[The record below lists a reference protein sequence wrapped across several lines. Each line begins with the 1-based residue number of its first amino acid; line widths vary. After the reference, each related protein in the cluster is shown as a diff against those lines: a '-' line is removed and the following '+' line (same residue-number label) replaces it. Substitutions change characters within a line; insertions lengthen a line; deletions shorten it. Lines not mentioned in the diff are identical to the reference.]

1 MLLVTEIII
10 LHQRRVRRIV
20 IDTVAS
26 VGKGNLGTC
35 RYLVLLK
42 RKDEIKSG
50 GDYIYLAMLQIVVI
64 EVCARNLRTVRQ
76 EGFREKAHIFVP
88 VVTQVIHIPSHFLA
102 FVIPDLIGMKIQI
115 EAVGTGILVTVGV
128 QQRIQYGGRGI
139 VNFRP

>member
-26 VGKGNLGTC
+26 VGKGDLGTC

-50 GDYIYLAMLQIVVI
+50 GDYIYLAMLQICLLYTSI
-64 EVCARNLRTVRQ
+64 KRISQLI
-76 EGFREKAHIFVP
+76 FSSFILIFVGSK
-88 VVTQVIHIPSHFLA
+88 V
-102 FVIPDLIGMKIQI
+102 
-115 EAVGTGILVTVGV
+115 
-128 QQRIQYGGRGI
+128 RGS
-139 VNFRP
+139 